1 MMKILAL
8 VLSSLFFSISIAG
21 CTKES
26 DTASSKAAV
35 NSNLLSIEWEEVMH
49 VNVDQDANFRNI
61 KPKEIS
67 QEILTGLKAI
77 GEYRTDTKLNVDL
90 SKNEVKQ
97 TNIVR
102 FSREISHNDFSDFST
117 KIKKIFTAHKVKFI
131 MQSKAHDTKVATTVT
146 GMWIPPNF
154 VDNN

>member
-1 MMKILAL
+1 MKILAL
-8 VLSSLFFSISIAG
+8 VLSSLLFSICIAG
-21 CTKES
+21 CTKEGE
-26 DTASSKAAV
+26 TASNKAAV
-35 NSNLLSIEWEEVMH
+35 NSNLLSIEWVEVMH

-102 FSREISHNDFSDFST
+102 FSREISINDLAKISPE
-117 KIKKIFTAHKVKFI
+117 IKKIFTAHKVKFI

-146 GMWIPPNF
+146 GTWTSPDF

>member
-1 MMKILAL
+1 MKILAL
-8 VLSSLFFSISIAG
+8 VLSSLLFSICIAG
-21 CTKES
+21 CTKEG
-26 DTASSKAAV
+26 DTASNKAAV

-49 VNVDQDANFRNI
+49 VNVDQDANFRKI

-67 QEILTGLKAI
+67 QEILTQLKTI
-77 GEYRTDTKLNVDL
+77 GEYRTDTKLNIDL

-102 FSREISHNDFSDFST
+102 FSRGISIDDLAKISP

-131 MQSKAHDTKVATTVT
+131 MQSNARDTKVATTVT
-146 GMWIPPNF
+146 GTWTSPDF
-154 VDNN
+154 VDTN

>member
-1 MMKILAL
+1 MKILAA
-8 VLSSLFFSISIAG
+8 VLFSLFFSICISG

-26 DTASSKAAV
+26 NTASNKAAV
-35 NSNLLSIEWEEVMH
+35 NSNLLSIEWVEVMH
-49 VNVDQDANFRNI
+49 VNVDQDVSFRNI

-67 QEILTGLKAI
+67 QEILTQLKTI
-77 GEYRTDTKLNVDL
+77 GEFRTDTMLNVDL
-90 SKNEVKQ
+90 SKNEAKQ
-97 TNIVR
+97 TNIVH
-102 FSREISHNDFSDFST
+102 FSREISINDLAEISP